1 MTAPVQGANLAAGVA
16 WLSKVSAL
24 VQELGRSRTIE
35 LAMPSGTRE
44 PPRTLAPRRGPA
56 PTQASI
62 VQVALWQIT
71 GTRRMPA
78 RDMYEL
84 NDRAR
89 GYLTQRLLTRFT
101 PQLLDGDP
109 EPNVG
114 AMLMVAGY
122 AFRDLL
128 VQRMEAGGGDLTL
141 TPLTARYAGYKVR
154 LGYPARIGTMTGQT
168 LNAVRRAQ
176 PIVRRR

>member
-1 MTAPVQGANLAAGVA
+1 MTAPLDRGAGLAPGIAF
-16 WLSKVSAL
+16 LNKVTAL
-24 VQELGRSRTIE
+24 VQELGKTRTIE
-35 LAMPSGTRE
+35 FAMPSATRE
-44 PPRTLAPRRGPA
+44 APRTLTPRRGGA

-62 VQVALWQIT
+62 VDVALWQIT
-71 GTRRMPA
+71 RTPS

-84 NDRAR
+84 NDFAQS
-89 GYLTQRLLTRFT
+89 YLAQRLLDRFT

-114 AMLMVAGY
+114 AMLMVVGY
-122 AFRDLL
+122 AFRDLV
-128 VQRMEAGGGDLTL
+128 VQRMEAGGGDLSLAPL
-141 TPLTARYAGYKVR
+141 TPRYAAYKVR

-176 PIVRRR
+176 PIVRRK